1 LHCKEAILSESP
13 ESIRDWDYI
22 EVGVGKAKRSG
33 ANLFVLDKKTCA
45 VDTQHHRIAE
55 ELRKRG
61 QEAIEIPHDA
71 AATWGGAFCCCHH
84 PLR

>member
-22 EVGVGKAKRSG
+22 EAGVGKAKRSG
-33 ANLFVLDKKTCA
+33 ADLFVLDKKTCA

-55 ELRKRG
+55 ELRKEG
-61 QEAIEIPHDA
+61 KKQ
-71 AATWGGAFCCCHH
+71 
-84 PLR
+84 